1 MFNRKNALAA
11 ACGLT
16 ALVLILVLIPRR
28 TEAQFTSP
36 VRVYNTTPQAIPVVT
51 GPGGTPFT
59 LQDHFVIPNGL
70 TSGQGTP
77 FTASSTHL
85 LVIEQISWLGAV
97 STGQSLSASINC
109 LSAGV
114 PATYY
119 FPVPRFA
126 PSTGGQD
133 QAIGLTP
140 LRIYCDANSSVQ
152 VAAFRSAATDA
163 GGFNYGQTYALS
175 GYLLP

>member
-1 MFNRKNALAA
+1 MFNRKNSIAT
-11 ACGLT
+11 ACGL
-16 ALVLILVLIPRR
+16 AAVLLTLVLIPRR

-59 LQDHFVIPNGL
+59 LEDHFVIPNSL
-70 TSGQGTP
+70 TAGQGTP
-77 FTASSTHL
+77 FTASSTHP

-97 STGQSLSASINC
+97 STGQFLTGTINC

-114 PATYY
+114 AATFY
-119 FPVPRFA
+119 FQVPRFA
-126 PSTGGQD
+126 PTTNGQD
-133 QAIGLTP
+133 QIIGLIP
-140 LRIYCDANSSVQ
+140 LRIYCDANASVQ
-152 VAAFRSAATDA
+152 VGAFRSASTDA
-163 GGFNYGQTYALS
+163 GGFNYGNTYVLS